1 MTTFTYILL
10 ALGATTVVFYLMRSL
25 LALMLCL
32 LVATF
37 GLILV
42 PEHSSLKQAVIE
54 RILAS
59 AGPSMPASAR
69 NWLAHRLPPAADS
82 GMAYYSHVPATDKQP
97 EATTPAQ
104 QGNWKAGKAAPQ
116 TAAVLPP
123 ASSASTTTQRK
134 VPVVSD
140 DALRA
145 SQILQAHDDI
155 PRPNP
160 AAIAAR
166 YEKNQDKPEKAS
178 DKKAASAEVDKKWL
192 VQLGVFN
199 DEENADKVRLAAAAQ
214 LGKGSIRQEHLK
226 TAGGE
231 RFRLVAG
238 PYKSR
243 EAASKAISQLKA
255 HQINAILKAVS

>member
-69 NWLAHRLPPAADS
+69 NWLARRLPPAADS
-82 GMAYYSHVPATDKQP
+82 GMAYYSHAPVADKQP

-104 QGNWKAGKAAPQ
+104 QGNWKTGKAAPQ
-116 TAAVLPP
+116 TAAALPP
-123 ASSASTTTQRK
+123 ASSASTAPRK
-134 VPVVSD
+134 VPTVSD

-145 SQILQAHDDI
+145 SQILQAHEAV

-166 YEKNQDKPEKAS
+166 YEKNQDKPEKTS
-178 DKKAASAEVDKKWL
+178 DKKTASAEADKKWL

-199 DEENADKVRLAAAAQ
+199 DEENADKVRLAAVSQ

-243 EAASKAISQLKA
+243 EAASKAISLLKA